1 MKAIYR
7 PTGVCANYITI
18 EINDKDN
25 TISSVSFMGGC
36 PGNALGLASVLKGK
50 NIKEVIELLK
60 GIKCGVKDTSCP
72 DQLAR
77 ALEEYIEK

>member
-1 MKAIYR
+1 
-7 PTGVCANYITI
+7 
-18 EINDKDN
+18 
-25 TISSVSFMGGC
+25 MGGC